1 MKRAQR
7 LARQQ
12 INFVAGVT
20 HELRTPLAVIC
31 SAGENL
37 ADGIVDSPRK
47 VSDYGELINREG
59 RRLADMVEQVL
70 EFAGAQSELRRY
82 DLRTIKVA
90 DFINEAI
97 AACDAQRR
105 ERDFKLE
112 TVIDANLPLVRGD
125 AIALK
130 QVMQNLISNAIKYG
144 GDSRWARISA
154 QTSVGKQSNVVRIMI
169 EDRGVGINKTELSHI
184 FEPFYR
190 GREAVAAQ
198 IAGSGVGLSIVR
210 QIVTAHGGRVS
221 VKSTP
226 GAGTVFTLDLPIAN
240 ELTEIIL
247 CNANC

>member
-1 MKRAQR
+1 MTAISMKRAER

-47 VSDYGELINREG
+47 VADYGEIIHREG

-82 DLRTIKVA
+82 DLRATKVA
-90 DFINEAI
+90 DFIGEALL
-97 AACDAQRR
+97 ACDAQIH
-105 ERDFKLE
+105 EKDFKVE
-112 TVIDANLPLVRGD
+112 TVVDPNLPLVRGD
-125 AIALK
+125 AVALK
-130 QVMQNLISNAIKYG
+130 QVMQNLITNAIKYA
-144 GDSRWARISA
+144 GDSRSARISA
-154 QTSVGKQSNVVRIMI
+154 QTSPAKQGNVVRILI
-169 EDRGVGINKTELSHI
+169 EDRGVGISKAEINHI

-190 GREAVAAQ
+190 GRAALAAQ
-198 IAGSGVGLSIVR
+198 IAGSGVGLSIVK
-210 QIVTAHGGRVS
+210 QIVAAHGGEIS

-226 GAGTVFTLDLPIAN
+226 GSGTVFTLDLPIAS
-240 ELTEIIL
+240 EQTGHER
-247 CNANC
+247 